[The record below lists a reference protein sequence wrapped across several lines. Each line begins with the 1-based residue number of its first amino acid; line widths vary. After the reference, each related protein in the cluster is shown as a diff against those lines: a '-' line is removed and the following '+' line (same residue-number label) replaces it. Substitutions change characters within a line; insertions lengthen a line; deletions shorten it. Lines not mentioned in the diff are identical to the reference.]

1 MNSQLFNRES
11 HPINTWPGLLLCKNS
26 NFYRSEILK
35 IQQAL
40 SVTRWLDYFSLAV
53 YNKRNFAQWPIFF
66 CQRRFKSLPIT
77 KKTLHKNGQ
86 GLLRFCHFAKSLP
99 NLVTLLHAFRS
110 KKLKIISNTSKKSSL
125 AQNEFIQSRQCD
137 KIGKFWKFL
146 TTNFISKITQMFV
159 NFFGYFKNIPI

>member
-1 MNSQLFNRES
+1 MFFTFE
-11 HPINTWPGLLLCKNS
+11 PITASFCVFFTG
-26 NFYRSEILK
+26 
-35 IQQAL
+35 
-40 SVTRWLDYFSLAV
+40 
-53 YNKRNFAQWPIFF
+53 RNFPLVPNMSSVRWSRKHWLPLPKTLNILQQIKN
-66 CQRRFKSLPIT
+66 CRSRFKKLPIT

-146 TTNFISKITQMFV
+146 TTNFLSKITQMFV

>member
-1 MNSQLFNRES
+1 MARLFFFGR
-11 HPINTWPGLLLCKNS
+11 LQQKKLCPV
-26 NFYRSEILK
+26 
-35 IQQAL
+35 A
-40 SVTRWLDYFSLAV
+40 YFFLP
-53 YNKRNFAQWPIFF
+53 KTLQKFANY
-66 CQRRFKSLPIT
+66 

-146 TTNFISKITQMFV
+146 TTNFLSKITQMFV